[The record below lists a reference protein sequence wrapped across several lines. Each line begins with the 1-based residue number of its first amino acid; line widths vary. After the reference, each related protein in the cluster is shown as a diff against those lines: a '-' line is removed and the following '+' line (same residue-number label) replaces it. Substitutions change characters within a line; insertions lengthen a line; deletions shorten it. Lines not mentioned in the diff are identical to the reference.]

1 MGYEGLMDLI
11 YIVAILVAVGLFLRN
26 WPGRAGV
33 CRWAAIWGIA
43 GMEAEKVRA
52 ETKARLE
59 REFGAVKAEQGE
71 VRAA

>member
-1 MGYEGLMDLI
+1 MTYETVIDALWIIALLG
-11 YIVAILVAVGLFLRN
+11 AVCVFLKT
-26 WPGRAGV
+26 WPGRPAIY
-33 CRWAAIWGIA
+33 RWAAIWGIA